1 MLTTS
6 APSSSWQ
13 QMAHD
18 HLMLHFTDMA
28 RLRERDVPML
38 VRGEGCYVYD
48 EHGSAKIDGL
58 SGLYCTNVGHSFG
71 AELGQAA
78 YDQMAELV
86 PAKIDRIQGV
96 ERTNTMMA
104 FRIYSRH
111 DLEYLFSLGADE
123 ELRYRRAHSLAETR
137 TTSSAD

>member
-1 MLTTS
+1 MVNAIVLIKVT
-6 APSSSWQ
+6 
-13 QMAHD
+13 
-18 HLMLHFTDMA
+18 
-28 RLRERDVPML
+28 RGRVPEVADALLELPEVAEVYSVTGENDL
-38 VRGEGCYVYD
+38 VAVVRVKE
-48 EHGSAKIDGL
+48 
-58 SGLYCTNVGHSFG
+58 
-71 AELGQAA
+71 

-137 TTSSAD
+137 TTRSAD